1 MERLLPSCR
10 AIIKSGKFK
19 QAMWE
24 LCKERRISF
33 EQAEKALGF
42 EDGFIES
49 VERGIHKL
57 TLEEVRKI
65 ANYFHTTMEAVL
77 DGGHTECR
85 ISLSSFDELG
95 ICQEKDCIKAY
106 LSLLESKAM
115 NYWKTD
121 LFVERVNENKR
132 ELEQCE
138 FAYLKHHKAYMDKME
153 AENRAR
159 EMAEC
164 EDDVLV
170 KELLR
175 RGYKVEKDG
184 N

>member
-1 MERLLPSCR
+1 
-10 AIIKSGKFK
+10 
-19 QAMWE
+19 
-24 LCKERRISF
+24 
-33 EQAEKALGF
+33 
-42 EDGFIES
+42 
-49 VERGIHKL
+49 
-57 TLEEVRKI
+57 
-65 ANYFHTTMEAVL
+65 MEAVL

-85 ISLSSFDELG
+85 ISLISFDELG

-106 LSLLESKAM
+106 LSLLKSKAM
-115 NYWKTD
+115 NYWETD
-121 LFVERVNENKR
+121 LFVERVNEKKR
-132 ELEQCE
+132 ELEKCE

>member
-1 MERLLPSCR
+1 MRRMLPSYKE
-10 AIIKSGKFK
+10 IYSSGKFK

-95 ICQEKDCIKAY
+95 ARQEEDCVKAY
-106 LSLLESKAM
+106 SSLLESKAM

-121 LFVERVNENKR
+121 LFVEQINENKR
-132 ELEQCE
+132 ELEKCE
-138 FAYLKHHKAYMDKME
+138 LAYLEHHKAYMDKVD

>member
-1 MERLLPSCR
+1 MKRILPSYKEI
-10 AIIKSGKFK
+10 ADNSKFK
-19 QAMWE
+19 RAMQR
-24 LCKERRISF
+24 LCTNRRISF

-57 TLEEVRKI
+57 TLEDVLKI

-77 DGGHTECR
+77 DGGDVECR
-85 ISLSSFDELG
+85 ISLRAVDELG
-95 ICQEKDCIKAY
+95 MSQEEDCLVAY
-106 LSLLESKAM
+106 SSLLRSKAM

-121 LFVERVNENKR
+121 FFTEEVNEQKR
-132 ELEQCE
+132 LLEKYELN
-138 FAYLKHHKAYMDKME
+138 YSKHYKMHMDKVE
-153 AENRAR
+153 AENRAI